1 MKEGIV
7 MEVEVRLFAT
17 FRKGRFKKQNM
28 ELSEGARLREVL
40 RQRDISEEEVSLPLV
55 NGKYSDL
62 DRELADRDVFSVFPA
77 VGGG

>member
-1 MKEGIV
+1 

-28 ELSEGARLREVL
+28 EFSEGARLREVL
-40 RQRDISEEEVSLPLV
+40 RHLDIPEEEVSLPLV

-62 DRELADRDVFSVFPA
+62 DRRLADRDVFSVFPA